1 VLGDALRSPLGTTA
15 EHGQVD
21 SYPHLDN
28 RALGCSGAGRASR
41 VARRGSRVSGG
52 LERDPSYHPRV
63 PDPEPTVLTE
73 GVREFLDQRHFA
85 SLGTVG
91 ADGSPHQAIIWYRL
105 DPDGQV
111 MINSREGRRWPADL
125 KRDPRASLAVFWSE
139 DPNRW
144 VGITGVVDEVIED
157 VERARDDIV
166 ALAHRYNDASES
178 SIASFRSQQ
187 RVSFLIRIQ
196 RIHDHLQDD

>member
-1 VLGDALRSPLGTTA
+1 VPKP
-15 EHGQVD
+15 D
-21 SYPHLDN
+21 S
-28 RALGCSGAGRASR
+28 A
-41 VARRGSRVSGG
+41 
-52 LERDPSYHPRV
+52 
-63 PDPEPTVLTE
+63 VLTE
-73 GVREFLDQRHFA
+73 GVREFLEQVHFS

-105 DPDGQV
+105 DPDGRV

-144 VGITGVVDEVIED
+144 VGITGRVDEVVED

-166 ALAHRYNDASES
+166 ALAHRYDDASAS
-178 SIASFRSQQ
+178 SVAAFRSQQ
-187 RVSFLIRIQ
+187 RVSFLLRIE
-196 RIHDHLQDD
+196 RIHDHLRDD